1 MKARIG
7 FNLMVGALAL
17 ACIISTGC
25 RKKPVGVTPLPGS
38 RAGSISGPGQGNPF
52 DTAGNGLSGN
62 GVNGGNVG
70 GNGTSGIALGEG
82 HVGWMPDRET
92 LKSETVYFAYD
103 SSAIRD
109 SEKSKLENV
118 AAHLKSNTAVAL
130 SVEGHCDERGTEEYN
145 RALGERRALAI
156 REYLVNSGVAAE
168 RIDTV
173 SFGEDK
179 PASQGHDE
187 AAWKLNRRGE
197 FVVLIKP

>member
-38 RAGSISGPGQGNPF
+38 RAGAVPGPGQGNPF
-52 DTAGNGLSGN
+52 DTAGGGFGG
-62 GVNGGNVG
+62 GVNGGNLG
-70 GNGTSGIALGEG
+70 GGSSGGIALGDG
-82 HVGWMPDRET
+82 HAGWNEDREA

-103 SSAIRD
+103 SSAVRD
-109 SEKSKLENV
+109 SEKSKLDNV
-118 AAHLKSNTAVAL
+118 AAHLKSNTTVAL
-130 SVEGHCDERGTEEYN
+130 KVEGHCDERGTEEYN

-156 REYLVNSGVAAE
+156 REYLVNSGVAAD

-179 PASQGHDE
+179 PAAQGHDE
-187 AAWKLNRRGE
+187 AAWHLNRRGE